1 MRYESTTGDASAG
14 IARRSTH
21 HVRSCSVGIVAL
33 LLLAAACTDQPTAP
47 AATATVRPSREVKGT
62 AVDPVLVAA
71 VRQLAMARAV
81 VPLEQPRRARP
92 QLSELGQMLLFDP
105 ILSGNRNIACAT
117 CHLASFATG
126 DGKALSIGEGG
137 SDFGPA
143 RTHPEG
149 VFIPRNAPPLFNLG
163 AMKHLFWDGRVQVDA
178 SGQIVT
184 PAGVQLTAAMRR
196 VFEFGPAS
204 VLGMFPVTNRAE
216 MRGQTA
222 SGNELAAIRDDDF
235 TAIWSALM
243 RRLGDVPEYRARFEA
258 AYPGQRFEDM
268 TFAHASN
275 AIGGFLVDR
284 VSFANAPWDQ
294 FLRGDD
300 GALTARQL
308 AGAQTFLSLKCS
320 ICHNGATLSDDRF
333 HDVAVAQIG
342 PGTGDGALGRDDFG
356 RMRVTGNPAD
366 RYLFRTTPLRN
377 VELTAPYGHD
387 GAIASLRVFVEH
399 YSESDTKLNAFDPGT
414 LEPAL
419 RGTLVPNAAA
429 ILAQRDTL
437 LAGVVL
443 SDELVD
449 KLMDYMSALT
459 DAAARDLSPLVPAR
473 VPSGL
478 PVAPRRKP

>member
-1 MRYESTTGDASAG
+1 MRHESNPGDACDR
-14 IARRSTH
+14 IARLSACFLRSL
-21 HVRSCSVGIVAL
+21 SCGAVAVSL
-33 LLLAAACTDQPTAP
+33 LFEACADQPTSPP
-47 AATATVRPSREVKGT
+47 AIASRSAVADINGSV
-62 AVDPVLVAA
+62 VDPATVAA
-71 VRQLAMARAV
+71 VRQLVAARGI
-81 VPLEQPRRARP
+81 VPLEPPARVRP

-126 DGKALSIGEGG
+126 DGRALSIGEGG
-137 SDFGPA
+137 TDFGPA
-143 RTHPEG
+143 RTHPAG
-149 VFIPRNAPPLFNLG
+149 VLIPRNAPALFNLG

-178 SGQIVT
+178 SGQIVS
-184 PAGVQLTAAMRR
+184 PAGAQLTAAMRQ

-216 MRGQTA
+216 MRGQA
-222 SGNELAAIRDDDF
+222 SSGNELAAIPDDDL

-243 RRLGDVPEYRARFEA
+243 RRLGDIPEYRARFEA
-258 AYPGQRFEDM
+258 AYPGERFEDM

-284 VSFANAPWDQ
+284 ASFTNTPWDR

-300 GALTARQL
+300 GALTSRQL
-308 AGAQTFLSLKCS
+308 DGAQTFLSLKCS
-320 ICHNGATLSDDRF
+320 ICHNGATLSDDQF

-342 PGTGDGALGRDDFG
+342 PGEGDGAGGRDDFG
-356 RMRVTGNPAD
+356 RMRVTGNAAD

-387 GAIASLRVFVEH
+387 GSVASLRGFLEH
-399 YSESDTKLNAFDPGT
+399 YSESDKKLNAFDPGT

-449 KLMDYMSALT
+449 KLMDYMHALT
-459 DAAARDLSPLVPAR
+459 DDAARDLSKLVPAR
-473 VPSGL
+473 VPSNL
-478 PVAPRRKP
+478 PVAPRRSP